1 MNKNFFWI
9 KLAFCF
15 FAFGLFIFSSFSFA
29 FVSHAQYNY
38 SLMEPIPGFEQASSF
53 PDYILAIYKF
63 GIWTVGISALLMIT
77 IGGFM
82 YMTSAGN
89 TSKSGGAKEIIKDA
103 LIGLVVALAA
113 YLILY
118 VINPDLIKINLKPL
132 PLGSGGGTGAGVRS
146 SAPQGTRGGGSCQTL
161 PSGNV
166 CSPENLRNT
175 CFGSDAEKMS
185 QICNFESGGGNSLAQ
200 SNTDRCKDGSAW
212 SVGLFQIN
220 MINSAGSVGCNGKEI
235 FKING
240 AGPQGNCL
248 DPKVNSKGVGYCQV
262 RDCEVINQSKYNEC
276 LSKLQNPTTNI
287 QAACSLYSARR
298 FQPWS
303 TTARTCGIN

>member
-1 MNKNFFWI
+1 MKSKKTILLILISFFS
-9 KLAFCF
+9 F
-15 FAFGLFIFSSFSFA
+15 FISFA

-132 PLGSGGGTGAGVRS
+132 PLGSGGGTGVGNTAPVGSGNTIQGVGCGKTVDVAQQMKSANCVYNQTLRNGCSGNPGYTDCSNLVETSYRQAGCSSPGGNTASIYSNSQPIGDRNSLRAGDLIVRRNGNSGHVVMCENDGCSTVIHAPGTGRPITSRS
-146 SAPQGTRGGGSCQTL
+146 SSYYLNPSWGGQVVRASNYCNSC
-161 PSGNV
+161 
-166 CSPENLRNT
+166 
-175 CFGSDAEKMS
+175 
-185 QICNFESGGGNSLAQ
+185 
-200 SNTDRCKDGSAW
+200 
-212 SVGLFQIN
+212 
-220 MINSAGSVGCNGKEI
+220 
-235 FKING
+235 
-240 AGPQGNCL
+240 
-248 DPKVNSKGVGYCQV
+248 
-262 RDCEVINQSKYNEC
+262 
-276 LSKLQNPTTNI
+276 
-287 QAACSLYSARR
+287 
-298 FQPWS
+298 
-303 TTARTCGIN
+303 